1 MPPDIPHLKV
11 TLDNGLD
18 VIVHEDHHCPIVAV
32 NVWYHV
38 GSKNERPG
46 RTGFAHLF
54 EHLMFE
60 GSAHHDGGYFRPLQE
75 AGGALNGSTSADRTN
90 YWEVTPRGALERAL
104 WMESDRMG
112 HLLPAL
118 TREKLDTQ
126 RDVVL
131 NERRQSYEN
140 RPYGLASMTMMEAL
154 HGPEHPYRWP
164 VIGWPDDVRAATL
177 DDVREFFAT
186 YYHPANASLAIAG
199 DVDPE
204 DAVRA
209 AREHFEEIPAGPAP
223 PAVAAAPPPAGGGPG
238 ALWLE
243 DRVEAPRLYL
253 GWLTPRLFGPRD
265 AELDLAA
272 AVLAGGKS
280 SRLYRA
286 LLLDRRLATDVTAH
300 QHSLEISGHFTVAAT
315 AAPGRT
321 LAELETVID
330 AEIARLAADGPTAA
344 ELERARNLLEAD
356 AARQRQSVGGFGG
369 RSDQLNLYNVYA
381 GTPAYAAADLGRYPR
396 ATPDGV
402 AGAVRA
408 HLGAGSRL
416 ALSVVPAGRRD
427 AALPGSVRAE
437 TR

>member
-1 MPPDIPHLKV
+1 MPPDIPHVKV
-11 TLDNGLD
+11 SLDNGLD
-18 VIVHEDHHCPIVAV
+18 VIVHEDHRCPIVAV

-60 GSAHHDGGYFRPLQE
+60 GSAHHDSGYFRPLQE
-75 AGGALNGSTSADRTN
+75 AGGTLNGSTSADRTN
-90 YWEVTPRGALERAL
+90 YWEVVPRGALERAL

-112 HLLPAL
+112 YLLPAL

-126 RDVVL
+126 REVVL

-140 RPYGLASMTMMEAL
+140 RPYGLASMTLMAARYA
-154 HGPEHPYRWP
+154 PEHPYHWP

-199 DVDPE
+199 DVDAD
-204 DAVRA
+204 DAIRA
-209 AREHFEEIPAGPAP
+209 ARAHFEEIPAGSEP
-223 PAVAAAPPPAGGGPG
+223 PPLAAVAATSDDGPAR
-238 ALWLE
+238 LLLE

-253 GWLTPRLFGPRD
+253 GWPAPRLFGPRD

-286 LLLDRRLATDVTAH
+286 LLQDRRLAIDVTAH
-300 QHSLEISGHFTVAAT
+300 QSSMEIGGHFTVVAT
-315 AAPGRT
+315 AAPGRA
-321 LAELETVID
+321 LAELEAVID
-330 AEIARLAADGPTAA
+330 DEIARLAADGPTDG
-344 ELERARNLLEAD
+344 ELERGRNLLEAD
-356 AARQRQSVGGFGG
+356 SARQRQSVGGFGG
-369 RSDQLNLYNVYA
+369 RSDLLNLYNVYV
-381 GTPAYAAADLGRYPR
+381 GTPAYAAADFERYVR
-396 ATPDGV
+396 ASPDSV
-402 AGAVRA
+402 AAAVRA
-408 HLGAGSRL
+408 ELDSGSRL
-416 ALSVVPAGRRD
+416 ALSVVPAGRGE
-427 AALPGSVRAE
+427 AALPGSTPVE